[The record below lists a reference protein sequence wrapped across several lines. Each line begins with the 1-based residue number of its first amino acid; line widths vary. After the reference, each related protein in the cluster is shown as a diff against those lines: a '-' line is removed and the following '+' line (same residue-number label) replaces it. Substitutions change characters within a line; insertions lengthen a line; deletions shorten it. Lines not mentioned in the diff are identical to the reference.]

1 MVRVRAKIK
10 AKLDQAELHKLEGM
24 FEQKEFPELD
34 RRLKH
39 HIRKNPG
46 AFFLYNILGVSQ
58 LRQNKFS
65 DAINSLRKVIDCK
78 PDHAE
83 ALSNT
88 GLAYLNL
95 GQYEKALEYF
105 QKAKSLNP
113 KIQGID
119 KNLGAAY
126 NNIDR
131 FAEAV
136 ASYSK
141 ALEQNSNDAELHRNI
156 AIAYDNL
163 KEYPKA
169 HSHYQKSLELNSNDA
184 EACSKYGY
192 SLVKSGNN
200 EMAVKVILE
209 GQKICGDSYD
219 MFAILGAAYNNLGD
233 YSVAIEQF
241 QKAIEKD
248 QKKIQAYTNICA
260 TLINQERYEEA
271 LVYYDQALEIFPG
284 NASIYYFKGSVYN
297 KLERFEAARD
307 SYLKSIEQ
315 NPESANAHFYL
326 GVCYINLGHPEEAIS
341 SCERAIAI
349 KKDFINAYINMGIA
363 YRMLRNGFK
372 AVQIFQ
378 LALNIDES
386 SEIALRHFAETVRTL
401 HEIKMSPMLRK
412 HLVLCLQSPK
422 VASISINPVVNMLLL
437 KDLEWHI
444 NKETIEFNE
453 MAGVNKF
460 THGLLVDY
468 LKYSIVTDSKIE
480 NFVSMLRSQVLS
492 LYAKRDKDA
501 LAHDDIFILLQGLAS
516 QGFRNEY
523 MWYIT
528 DEEYEEVEKL
538 QKSIVDRIESG
549 EAVSSVEIFLLA
561 SFVPLAEN
569 IHISQWC
576 ERQYGLADEPLKG
589 LIRTQLIEPSVERD
603 IRDELVAV
611 TSIEDEISTSVQSQY
626 EENPYPRWDS
636 MTEYVPEPYINRIR
650 FEIEPNKI
658 KLRSNV
664 NEPEVLI
671 AGCGTGKHPISCA
684 LQYKGGKILAV
695 DLSRASLSYGARKA
709 REMGVENITFG
720 QADILKLGE
729 LDRRFD
735 LIECC
740 GVLHHMKE
748 PEAGLKVLLSLLK
761 PGGYMKIALYSEIA
775 RRAVADLRAKIA
787 GDNIDTSRRGLQ
799 RFRYDLQ
806 FQENEIYKNTSVY
819 NDIYSASAFRDL
831 LLHVQEHRFTIL
843 QLRSLLDK
851 YSLKF
856 LGFCTVNPLTKA
868 NYQDEYPEDKDCINL
883 ENWHEFEKENSQSFA
898 GMYNFWC
905 CVDESGI
912 SE

>member
-1 MVRVRAKIK
+1 MVRVGAKIK

-24 FEQKEFPELD
+24 FEQREFPELD

-131 FAEAV
+131 FTEAV

-169 HSHYQKSLELNSNDA
+169 HSHYQKSLELNPNDA

-192 SLVKSGNN
+192 SLIKSDNN

-233 YSVAIEQF
+233 YSAAIEQF
-241 QKAIEKD
+241 EKAIEKD

-307 SYLKSIEQ
+307 SYLKSIEFD
-315 NPESANAHFYL
+315 PKSANAHFYL

-349 KKDFINAYINMGIA
+349 KNDFVNAYINLGIA
-363 YRMLRNGFK
+363 YRMSGDGFK
-372 AVQIFQ
+372 AAQIFQ
-378 LALNIDES
+378 LALSHDET
-386 SEIALRHFAETVRTL
+386 SEVALRHFAETVRTL
-401 HEIKMSPMLRK
+401 SEIKMSPMLRK
-412 HLVLCLQSPK
+412 HLIMVLKSPK
-422 VASISINPVVNMLLL
+422 VASISINPVINMLLL
-437 KDLEWHI
+437 KDLDWHI
-444 NKETIEFNE
+444 NQDCLKFDEIT
-453 MAGVNKF
+453 GVNNF
-460 THGLLVDY
+460 THSLLSDY

-480 NFVSMLRSQVLS
+480 NFAAMLRSQILS
-492 LYAKRDKDA
+492 LYANEDKEA
-501 LAHDDIFILLQGLAS
+501 LAHDEIFILLQGLAL

-523 MWYIT
+523 VWYIS

-538 QKSIVDRIESG
+538 QNSMVDRIESG
-549 EAVSSVEIFLLA
+549 DTVSSVEIFLLA

-569 IHISQWC
+569 TLISQWC
-576 ERQYGLADEPLKG
+576 EKQYGVVDEPLKG
-589 LIRTQLIEPSVERD
+589 LIRTQLVEPSTERD
-603 IRDELVAV
+603 IRGDLVAV
-611 TSIEDEISTSVQSQY
+611 TSIEDEVSTSVQNQY

-636 MTEYVPEPYINRIR
+636 MTEYVSEPYINRIR
-650 FEIEPNKI
+650 FEVEPNKV
-658 KLRSNV
+658 KLKSNT

-684 LQYKGGKILAV
+684 LQYRDAKILAV

-709 REMGVENITFG
+709 KEMGVENITFS

-729 LDRRFD
+729 LDRSFD
-735 LIECC
+735 IIECC

-775 RRAVADLRAKIA
+775 RHAVADLREKIA
-787 GDNIDTSRRGLQ
+787 GQSIDTSRKGLQ
-799 RFRYDLQ
+799 RFRHDLQ
-806 FQENEIYKNTSVY
+806 SQESEIYKNTSVY

-831 LLHVQEHRFTIL
+831 LLHVQEHRFTVL
-843 QLRSLLDK
+843 QLQEMMNK

-856 LGFCTVNPLTKA
+856 LGFCTVNPQTKA
-868 NYQDEYPEDKDCINL
+868 KYQNEFPDDTDCTSL
-883 ENWHEFEKENSQSFA
+883 ENWHIFEEANPQSFS

-905 CVDESGI
+905 CVNESEI